1 MTDNRPSRS
10 REALTRFSLRARELD
25 RRTSAIDA
33 VRRLR
38 RALPGDPGFGDPLSA
53 AGRDSAGTVA
63 RLANRLYD
71 DQPRTSR
78 ELGLATLQVWHSLLA
93 RTGRG
98 GGDQTVT
105 LLFTDLVG
113 FSAWALRAGDED
125 ALRLLR
131 EVASAMEPVLA
142 KRGQIVKRLGDGLMA
157 VYPSP
162 QLGFAAVVAARERL
176 ADIEVAGYRPVI
188 RAGLHVGRPRAI
200 GGDYLGVDVN
210 VAARLVEKAGAGEIL
225 VSEPALAGL
234 DREQVWT
241 RRKKTFRLTQVK
253 GVPSDLAVYEARP
266 RTSP

>member
-1 MTDNRPSRS
+1 MTENRSSRS
-10 REALTRFSLRARELD
+10 RQALTRFSLRAREFD
-25 RRTSAIDA
+25 RRQSAIDA

-78 ELGLATLQVWHSLLA
+78 EVGLATLQVWHSMLA

-98 GGDQTVT
+98 GGDRTVT

-113 FSAWALRAGDED
+113 FSAWALQAGDED

-131 EVASAMEPVLA
+131 EVAAAMEPVLA
-142 KRGQIVKRLGDGLMA
+142 RRGQIVKRLGDGVMA

-162 QLGFAAVVAARERL
+162 QLGFDAVVAARERL
-176 ADIEVAGYRPVI
+176 AEIEVAVYRPVI

-200 GGDYLGVDVN
+200 GGDYLGIDVTI
-210 VAARLVEKAGAGEIL
+210 AARLAQQANGGEIL
-225 VSEPALAGL
+225 VSDAVRRRLPELEA
-234 DREQVWT
+234 
-241 RRKKTFRLTQVK
+241 RRKRRFSVK
-253 GVPSDLAVYEARP
+253 GVPEDLTAYSVV
-266 RTSP
+266 TD